1 MKRLNPRYELILHRP
16 ALLVGEKCAVFQRH
30 LFPQGL
36 ETGFDQIGGGLGIE
50 VVDGQFEKLASEEAP
65 LHRAGLGFRQKAFL
79 RLDSQD
85 PHGRLIA
92 RQRNRDVQGM
102 AGGPSD
108 QFFGR
113 VTPAQAEWR
122 LKDGLCEA
130 LSGRQQEDGDPTCP
144 SSNVPTHARTFR
156 FFRPLRKTR
165 SPRRGFVMVEAMIA
179 LSILT
184 VLGLVMLKLSLNI
197 LHPRQWIMQQSVT
210 DAYMTY
216 ERALAERIPFE
227 SLLAANSPWPAYPAT
242 TSSVVKIGA
251 LPGNVPINGTVMRTR
266 IPDTGNYPID
276 GGSGTLATNPAAMKV
291 WKAQS
296 VVTYKIGKRTYAK
309 SRTVLRSQ

>member
-1 MKRLNPRYELILHRP
+1 
-16 ALLVGEKCAVFQRH
+16 
-30 LFPQGL
+30 
-36 ETGFDQIGGGLGIE
+36 
-50 VVDGQFEKLASEEAP
+50 
-65 LHRAGLGFRQKAFL
+65 
-79 RLDSQD
+79 
-85 PHGRLIA
+85 
-92 RQRNRDVQGM
+92 
-102 AGGPSD
+102 
-108 QFFGR
+108 
-113 VTPAQAEWR
+113 
-122 LKDGLCEA
+122 
-130 LSGRQQEDGDPTCP
+130 
-144 SSNVPTHARTFR
+144 
-156 FFRPLRKTR
+156 
-165 SPRRGFVMVEAMIA
+165 
-179 LSILT
+179 
-184 VLGLVMLKLSLNI
+184 MLKLSLNI

-216 ERALAERIPFE
+216 ERAFAERIPFE

-296 VVTYKIGKRTYAK
+296 VVTYKIGNRTYAK